1 MIICSN
7 CKHQEILGALFCSEC
22 GTQLDVASGWI
33 TNAFDPPF
41 SKTGAESPATELNG
55 APPAA
60 RLTLYLAANDASIHL
75 DENGDF
81 SLGRINEGQ
90 VVLPDIDLT
99 PFDAFK
105 HGVSRIHAEIT
116 LMDARVEIKDLGS
129 SNGTRLNDRKLTPHV
144 PYVLANGDTLLFGS
158 LQASVLM
165 RLPAV

>member
-22 GTQLDVASGWI
+22 GAQLDVAAGWI
-33 TNAFDPPF
+33 TNAFDPP
-41 SKTGAESPATELNG
+41 SPRTEPEPAAPVLNDS
-55 APPAA
+55 PSAA
-60 RLTLYLAANDASIHL
+60 RLTLYLTAHNSSIRMDTL
-75 DENGDF
+75 GDF

-105 HGVSRIHAEIT
+105 HGVSRLHAEIS
-116 LMDARVEIKDLGS
+116 LMETRVEIKDLGS
-129 SNGTRLNDRKLTPHV
+129 SNGTRLNDKKLTPHV

-158 LQASVLM
+158 LHARVLM
-165 RLPAV
+165 RQTAD